1 MRECARAQGFPDH
14 WRFLSVNDR
23 PNRIVDDVRVLSPPL
38 PVPPVLTACDPA
50 VPMPAIVE
58 LIFFWR
64 TAAVGEQQYRQIGN
78 AVPVPLARA
87 LGGALG
93 ETLLRAWRA
102 EEAAAGDAVAV
113 LREGSP
119 EV

>member
-1 MRECARAQGFPDH
+1 M
-14 WRFLSVNDR
+14 
-23 PNRIVDDVRVLSPPL
+23 
-38 PVPPVLTACDPA
+38 
-50 VPMPAIVE
+50 
-58 LIFFWR
+58 
-64 TAAVGEQQYRQIGN
+64 GEQQYRQIGN

-93 ETLLRAWRA
+93 KTLLQAWRA